1 MTTYDFGDGKG
12 PVPAHRHKNPDGSEG
27 DWVADTA
34 AVAATAHIG
43 HAAKV
48 CDNAVVYDNAQIYGN
63 AQICDNARVYHN
75 AQVYGTAQI
84 CGNALVYGNAQVY
97 GTAQICG
104 SARVH
109 SDAIV
114 YNTKISGVTQV
125 SDSTWNAHP
134 PTKNTQ
140 ENKPLPTIY
149 HQTNIINPLV
159 DMATKYNKAAGKAFE
174 KGDDTLAN
182 ALRAEAVKLTTLI
195 ADIKTELPTPRE
207 GVR

>member
-27 DWVADTA
+27 GWVADTA
-34 AVAATAHIG
+34 TVAATAHIG

-48 CDNAVVYDNAQIYGN
+48 CDNAQVYHNAVVYDNAQIYGN
-63 AQICDNARVYHN
+63 A
-75 AQVYGTAQI
+75 
-84 CGNALVYGNAQVY
+84 LVYGNAQVY
-97 GTAQICG
+97 DNAQICG

-114 YNTKISGVTQV
+114 YNTKISGVAQV

-140 ENKPLPTIY
+140 ENKPLPTTY